1 MKSFTPNLEELPET
15 QKAIWSKLGWNENQ
29 RTSAARRNRY
39 NSALMEVQ
47 ALTP

>member
-29 RTSAARRNRY
+29 RGGDVTAEP
-39 NSALMEVQ
+39 L
-47 ALTP
+47 